1 MTESKRFVSAISVKP
16 YGTMRTHDDHAVNKT
31 AYKKFDR
38 NVFDK
43 KNYKERKHADSH
55 YPADQ
60 GDPVPFVSKNIDAGK
75 SFFE

>member
-1 MTESKRFVSAISVKP
+1 MGTKP
-16 YGTMRTHDDHAVNKT
+16 MKPNGAMRTHDDHAVNKT

-43 KNYKERKHADSH
+43 KNYKEREHADSH

-60 GDPVPFVSKNIDAGK
+60 GYPVPFVSKNINAGK